1 MICSNEFLMFD
12 VTAFGFRIKSFSF
25 YSFFP
30 YNYSISD
37 FKSPPIFLKSIESHY
52 LPINLASYRFLGE
65 YLKMMKFFRGVKWW
79 RLLSKNFNIYWFLIL
94 LINSFSLF
102 QFLLLVVEV
111 LYTWIHWKSRKVHSK
126 NKLLLQRVF
135 LRMLY
140 FQLIFVM
147 HYWCYLWNLICIF

>member
-1 MICSNEFLMFD
+1 MNFWYLMLQRLDLESNHL
-12 VTAFGFRIKSFSF
+12 AFIHFSRTIIP
-25 YSFFP
+25 YQISNHLQFFW
-30 YNYSISD
+30 N
-37 FKSPPIFLKSIESHY
+37 LLESHY
-52 LPINLASYRFLGE
+52 LPINLASYRFLGV
-65 YLKMMKFFRGVKWW
+65 YLKMMKFFRGVKRW

-126 NKLLLQRVF
+126 NKLLLQRVC